1 MKDIPAPSLSLRNRF
16 GLSSHYF
23 CFFAAIGFI
32 APFMPLYWRK
42 MGFSFGEIGM
52 LVALASA
59 AGAITL
65 IPIGTLS
72 DRLQTRRPF
81 ILAGALIV
89 CLCYLVAPAVRSLSA
104 FAALQALI
112 GVGGTMCA
120 SVTSALAADAFRSG
134 SEGRSFASVR
144 SWGTFGFLA
153 IMGVVYLLPELVDG
167 TAFLYVSGILYFG
180 AGLSTLCVKRARAER
195 AGSTVNLQGVWRLL
209 SNRYILPFVASYFL
223 FYTAL
228 MPATANLSMYL
239 ETLSIEPKD
248 WLIPLAFAVST
259 TAELPCMLIAG
270 WFTDRFGRRLPL
282 KIAFA
287 VLPMRL
293 ALYAVAGIPLAIL
306 LQATHGLTFS
316 VIAIAPFAY
325 MTDLTAREYRATGQA
340 ILNAAGSGAY
350 ALGPLVAGFAA
361 DAVGIKALY
370 LVLGAVAVLGS
381 LIFFLFVKEPEK
393 AAAVHGST

>member
-1 MKDIPAPSLSLRNRF
+1 VKDIPATSLSLRNRF
-16 GLSSHYF
+16 GLSLHYF

-42 MGFSFGEIGM
+42 MGFSFGEIGL

-81 ILAGALIV
+81 ILIGAAIA
-89 CLCYLVAPAVRSLSA
+89 CLCYLAAPAVRSLGA
-104 FAALQALI
+104 FAVLQTLI

-120 SVTSALAADAFRSG
+120 SVTSALAADAFRAG

-153 IMGVVYLLPELVDG
+153 IMGVVYLLPELIAN
-167 TAFLYVSGILYFG
+167 TTFLYLSGLLYIG
-180 AGLSTLCVKRARAER
+180 AGLSTLCVKRARVEGTGR
-195 AGSTVNLQGVWRLL
+195 TVNMQGVWKLL
-209 SNRYILPFVASYFL
+209 SNRYVMPFVASYFL
-223 FYTAL
+223 FYMAL

-239 ETLSIEPKD
+239 ENLSNPSKA

-259 TAELPCMLIAG
+259 TAELPCMLVAG

-282 KIAFA
+282 QIAFT
-287 VLPMRL
+287 VLPLRL
-293 ALYAVAGIPLAIL
+293 ALYAFAGIPLAIL

-316 VIAIAPFAY
+316 VIAIVPFAY
-325 MTDLTAREYRATGQA
+325 MNDLTMREYRATGQA
-340 ILNAAGSGAY
+340 ILNAAGAAAY
-350 ALGPLVAGFAA
+350 ALGPLIAGYAA

-370 LVLGAVAVLGS
+370 LVLGVVAGLGS
-381 LIFFLFVKEPEK
+381 LIFFLFVKEPMKDESF
-393 AAAVHGST
+393 HGST